1 MEKMYTKQER
11 LTYLHDLVC
20 DLKSEILKRDP
31 ALSLQEITFVKEMLG
46 IELMFLF
53 ADNPLENSISNC

>member
-1 MEKMYTKQER
+1 MKMYTKQER

-20 DLKSEILKRDP
+20 DLKREILKRDP